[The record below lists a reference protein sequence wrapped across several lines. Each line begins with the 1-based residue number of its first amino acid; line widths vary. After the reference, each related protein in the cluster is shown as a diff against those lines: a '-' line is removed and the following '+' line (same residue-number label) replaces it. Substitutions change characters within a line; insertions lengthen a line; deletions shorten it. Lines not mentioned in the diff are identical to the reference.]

1 MNAFLSNWPGNNS
14 ADHNFYPEP
23 DVDAIAW
30 TQTDPYLVRSL
41 LHFDLSSIPAGAT
54 ITNATLTLY
63 NNPNSA
69 ETGGQHSHLSGSNAA
84 WLQRVTSSW
93 NQYTVT
99 WNTQP
104 TTTTVDEA
112 SLPEDTNPSET
123 YIVNVTSLTQDIV
136 DSSSSSFGFMLLL
149 QTEQYYRSLV
159 FASCYNANS
168 ALHPK
173 LVITYTTS
181 NCLVL
186 QPDSAT
192 GKNAF
197 LSNWPDNNSADHNFY
212 PEPDVDAIA
221 WTQSDPYLVRSL
233 LQFDLSSIPSGATI
247 TGATLTLY
255 NNPNSAETGGQHS
268 HLSGSNAAWLQRVT
282 SSWNQYTVTWN
293 TQPATTTVDEAS
305 LPEDTNPS
313 ENYIVDVT
321 ALTQDM
327 VDSSSSSFGFML
339 LLQTEQYYRSL
350 VFASCYNAD
359 SALHPKLEICYT
371 PITAGLTELKGT
383 IPDFLLYPNPAADQ
397 LTIHTSSFH
406 NEAVMVSVIMCLGK
420 QCRRKS

>member
-123 YIVNVTSLTQDIV
+123 YIVNVTSLTQDMV

-173 LVITYTTS
+173 IEICYTIP
-181 NCLVL
+181 NCVVL
-186 QPDSAT
+186 QPDSST
-192 GKNAF
+192 GNSAF
-197 LSNWPDNNSADHNFY
+197 LSNWPDNNTANTNFY
-212 PEPDVDAIA
+212 PEPDFDAVA
-221 WTQSDPYLVRSL
+221 WTQTDPFTVRSL
-233 LQFDLSSIPSGATI
+233 VQFDLSSIPNGTTI
-247 TGATLTLY
+247 TSSTLTLY
-255 NNPNSAETGGQHS
+255 NNPTSTETGGQHS

-282 SSWNQYTVTWN
+282 SSWDQHTVTWN
-293 TQPATTTVDEAS
+293 TQPSTTTVDEAS

-313 ENYIVDVT
+313 EIYIVDVT

-350 VFASCYNAD
+350 VFASCYNAN
-359 SALHPKLEICYT
+359 SALHPKLEICYA
-371 PITAGLTELKGT
+371 PLQ
-383 IPDFLLYPNPAADQ
+383 PA
-397 LTIHTSSFH
+397 
-406 NEAVMVSVIMCLGK
+406 
-420 QCRRKS
+420 